1 MGPSFACHRWKCWSH
16 TATKSQ
22 TLVSGL
28 PETPRVTGAVRHTRR
43 RRCASCPQTPA
54 AILHALHCEGSHTP
68 PEGAHAGGAQRS
80 GPEDA
85 QGWTLRRA
93 GRSEETGIY
102 ASRGRGRE
110 GPARQGTGGAGP
122 APLAAD
128 TQGRLPHSCPPPPV
142 FTTLTEPAG
151 PRGLGE
157 NKSHLA
163 SRPAQVRERSR
174 EVVCT
179 CWKPRENQ
187 SGSAGS
193 VVAVWVRVCF

>member
-43 RRCASCPQTPA
+43 RGCASCPQTPA

-68 PEGAHAGGAQRS
+68 PKGAHAGGAQRS

-110 GPARQGTGGAGP
+110 GPARHRWLRTHRDGS
-122 APLAAD
+122 
-128 TQGRLPHSCPPPPV
+128 PHSRPPPPV

-193 VVAVWVRVCF
+193 GVASCACVVVVWVHVCF